1 MPANFHKIDSLEFL
15 DELFAASMKRPIVIF
30 KHSGRCG
37 TSSHMLE
44 EIGAVE
50 GDIYYVVV
58 QDARDIS
65 EAIAIR
71 TGFRHHTPQV
81 FVIRDGAA
89 AYHATHYSI
98 DPRKIEDAKSRRNEA
113 IGR

>member
-89 AYHATHYSI
+89 VYHATHYAI
-98 DPRKIEDAKSRRNEA
+98 DPQKIEDAKSPRKEA
-113 IGR
+113 VG

>member
-1 MPANFHKIDSLEFL
+1 MPAIFHKIDSLEFL
-15 DELFAASMKRPIVIF
+15 DELFAASMRRAIVIF
-30 KHSGRCG
+30 KHSSRCG

-58 QDARDIS
+58 QEARDIS
-65 EAIAIR
+65 DAIAAR

-81 FVIRDGAA
+81 FVIRDAA
-89 AYHATHYSI
+89 AVYQATHYAI
-98 DPRKIEDAKSRRNEA
+98 DPQKIEDAKTPRNEA
-113 IGR
+113 VRR